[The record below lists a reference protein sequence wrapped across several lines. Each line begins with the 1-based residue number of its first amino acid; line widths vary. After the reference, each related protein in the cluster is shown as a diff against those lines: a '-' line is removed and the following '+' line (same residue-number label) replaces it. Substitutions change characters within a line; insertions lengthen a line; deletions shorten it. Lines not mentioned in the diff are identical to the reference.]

1 MIPIKSQLLRYAAG
15 PCDACARAQRCP
27 VDADHRAY
35 CQQVTPNLG
44 WPHARR
50 HHPGARAAA
59 SDTELARRADWIRL
73 QTIDL
78 IAQAGLGHY
87 SSTFSCAEI
96 VATLYYHALRLRPG
110 EPRWADRDRFLLGKG
125 HVATGLWPVLAD
137 LGFYDKTLLKQFGK
151 VRSPLNDHPNMK
163 LAPGI
168 DFSSGSLG
176 HNLSVGT
183 GMALAGRLS
192 GRDYR
197 TFVLTGDGELQEGQ
211 VWEAAMAASHYK
223 LGNLVAIVDA
233 NGFSGVR
240 PDLAGD
246 EHRAAR
252 QAVRGFRLDGF
263 RRSTG
268 TTSPRSKD
276 DVRRAAGRRDSE
288 QPTAVIART
297 RKGHGVEFMEKQPQA
312 WHLGL
317 LNPEQYAD
325 VVAEITARMEL
336 TGAGAGAE
344 GSAQ

>member
-1 MIPIKSQLLRYAAG
+1 MRLITEDIVNKLCRIYAGLMPEDMTLERGRPA
-15 PCDACARAQRCP
+15 
-27 VDADHRAY
+27 
-35 CQQVTPNLG
+35 T
-44 WPHARR
+44 
-50 HHPGARAAA
+50 
-59 SDTELARRADWIRL
+59 DTELHRRADWIRL
-73 QTIDL
+73 QAVDL

-96 VATLYYHALRLRPG
+96 VATLYYHTLRLRPG

-137 LGFYDKTLLKQFGK
+137 LGYYHRELLKQFGH
-151 VRSPLNDHPNMK
+151 VGSPLNDHPNMK

-176 HNLSVGT
+176 HNLSVAT

-192 GRDYR
+192 GRDFR

-223 LGNLVAIVDA
+223 LGNLIAIVDA
-233 NGFSGVR
+233 NGFSGSG
-240 PDLAGD
+240 PTSQAMNIEPLADRFTAFGW
-246 EHRAAR
+246 RA
-252 QAVRGFRLDGF
+252 VEIDGHDTGVL
-263 RRSTG
+263 RSTFDELPEPSSG
-268 TTSPRSKD
+268 I
-276 DVRRAAGRRDSE
+276 
-288 QPTAVIART
+288 PTVVIART

-336 TGAGAGAE
+336 AGTS
-344 GSAQ
+344 GSAS